1 MLRSGIQAWSVTSV
15 KIHNARVRGVNPSGS
30 LRPPANSAA
39 KKTSG
44 ADVLMDRMA
53 RMPPR
58 PQKEKRRWATLADE
72 QKREV
77 LGRLGAKAK
86 PRRRRRWKRTLR
98 NKSSAPEKRPRTSVG
113 CAFQTLRD

>member
-77 LGRLGAKAK
+77 LGRLGAKGEA
-86 PRRRRRWKRTLR
+86 
-98 NKSSAPEKRPRTSVG
+98 APTENVEAHAPKQVL
-113 CAFQTLRD
+113 CAREETED